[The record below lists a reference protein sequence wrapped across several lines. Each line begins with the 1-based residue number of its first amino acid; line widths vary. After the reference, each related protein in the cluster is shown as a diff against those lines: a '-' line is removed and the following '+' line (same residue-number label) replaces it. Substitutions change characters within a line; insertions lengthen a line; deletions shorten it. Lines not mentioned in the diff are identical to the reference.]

1 MSSGFVPAGTILP
14 DTPLVSNPE
23 DAAWAAARAAV
34 SGSSS
39 SSTAGAGAST
49 SVSAT
54 DPSDTRSLF
63 EILQANK
70 TRKQEEFAE
79 KLKFKNQFRALD
91 EDDVEFLDSVMDGQ
105 KRLDE
110 ERRRKEREEVEKFKE
125 LQSAG
130 DAGVGVE
137 AELKEEEEEVKWGKR
152 KRGEKRGRPT
162 VTALAGVK
170 VKRKEET
177 EEGATKK
184 DRIDGGGEEKTLEA
198 KKRKVEEKVETK
210 QTTVVE
216 KPAEKATAPVPK
228 VGLPKVALG
237 LDYGSDSDDD

>member
-14 DTPLVSNPE
+14 DTHSVSNPE

-34 SGSSS
+34 SSSGS
-39 SSTAGAGAST
+39 TTTST

-79 KLKFKNQFRALD
+79 KLKFKNQFRMLD
-91 EDDVEFLDSVMDGQ
+91 EDDVEFLDSVMEGQ

-125 LQSAG
+125 LQFAG
-130 DAGVGVE
+130 DAGNVE
-137 AELKEEEEEVKWGKR
+137 EVIGKEEEEEEVKWGKR
-152 KRGEKRGRPT
+152 KRGEKRGRAM
-162 VTALAGVK
+162 VTALAGAK
-170 VKRKEET
+170 VKRKEDA
-177 EEGATKK
+177 EEGTAKQ
-184 DRIDGGGEEKTLEA
+184 DGTDGDHEEKALDV
-198 KKRKVEEKVETK
+198 KKRKVEKVETN
-210 QTTVVE
+210 QTTAAE
-216 KPAEKATAPVPK
+216 KPAEKAAPVPK
-228 VGLPKVALG
+228 VGPPKVALG
-237 LDYGSDSDDD
+237 LDYGSGSDDD